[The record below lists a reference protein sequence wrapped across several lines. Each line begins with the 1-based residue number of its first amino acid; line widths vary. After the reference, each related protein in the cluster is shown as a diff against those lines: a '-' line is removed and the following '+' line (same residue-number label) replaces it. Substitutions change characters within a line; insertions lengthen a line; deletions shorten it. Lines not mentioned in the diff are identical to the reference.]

1 MKKLLVL
8 LALSLLGLCV
18 ASASPIPC
26 SVTGLGTG
34 NQSGQVNGSTVVV
47 CGALTFDNFDVT
59 GGTNG
64 APDIVDLLN
73 AQYDAVTGQALLS
86 FNPNLQG
93 YGDEEFLFQVWGGI
107 SGIDMSVGGNNAV
120 VNEIAC
126 ANPIATSGALLG
138 VCANSDGTQSAPS
151 LGTLTVMSDTPDQPV
166 ICPTCPFNTTSPV
179 YIFKNISAGGGALSE
194 FTQSFE
200 PGGVPEPVSMILL
213 GSGLLG
219 LGLLRRRSRK
229 N

>member
-8 LALSLLGLCV
+8 LALSLFALCV
-18 ASASPIPC
+18 ASASPINC
-26 SVTGLGTG
+26 TVTGLG
-34 NQSGQVNGSTVVV
+34 SGSAVDGSTVVT
-47 CGALTFDNFDVT
+47 CGGLTFDNFDVT

-64 APDIVDLLN
+64 APDIVDLIGTPT
-73 AQYDAVTGQALLS
+73 YDSVTGQVMMN
-86 FNPNLQG
+86 FNPNLSGNADQ
-93 YGDEEFLFQVWGGI
+93 EFLFQVWGGI
-107 SGIDMSVGGNNAV
+107 SGIDMSVGGSDAV

-138 VCANSDGTQSAPS
+138 VCANSAGTQSVPA

-166 ICPTCPFNTTSPV
+166 ICATCPFNTTSPV
-179 YIFKNISAGGGALSE
+179 YIFKDISAGGGSLSE

-200 PGGVPEPVSMILL
+200 PGSSVPEPISMILL

-229 N
+229 D